1 MKAPLGRIVRQFYEQ
16 LVKTLPMDNP
26 VFIASLNTQ
35 ELFPDDTK
43 EAVEAKETKD
53 EKAKYFLDAVIIC
66 GIDYDDT
73 YFKKLLNV
81 MESSEYR
88 PVQSLAKKIKDEVAM
103 RKGKLLCLEFTSN

>member
-1 MKAPLGRIVRQFYEQ
+1 MKAPLSKIVRQFYEQ

-35 ELFPDDTK
+35 ELFPDYIKD
-43 EAVEAKETKD
+43 AVEAKETKY
-53 EKAKYFLDAVIIC
+53 EKAKYFLDTIITC

-81 MESSEYR
+81 MKSSEYR
-88 PVQSLAKKIKDEVAM
+88 PVQSLAKKIKDEVLM
-103 RKGKLLCLEFTSN
+103 QKGKLLCLEFISS

>member
-1 MKAPLGRIVRQFYEQ
+1 MKAPLGKIVRQFYEQ

-43 EAVEAKETKD
+43 DAVEAKETKY
-53 EKAKYFLDAVIIC
+53 EKAKYFLDVC

-88 PVQSLAKKIKDEVAM
+88 PVQSLANKIKDEVAM